1 MSHTKAVEVG
11 LKYSFVKVN
20 IFFYFIFFLGGGV
33 NLFNKV

>member
-20 IFFYFIFFLGGGV
+20 ILFFFLWGGV